1 MKKTLLMISA
11 VVLLLVLSQC
21 RKPVFPDYGGGELK
35 TVTFVTGDGGSKGEF
50 VYDVTLEKLRYKWK
64 NDDMMYVYASDNVSF
79 GDGNGKYCGCL
90 KIKSID
96 KDYTAT
102 FEGEL
107 LMPYS
112 KGMVRFIH
120 YGSEVTVD
128 GGTGAAS
135 VSFEEQNGVS
145 LSAISS
151 NVIAMY
157 ETDYEKSGTYEG
169 GVLTV
174 QFAIANFSFTNFTGT
189 DIMVNGL
196 PANGLE
202 VTAEGEIR
210 SVKNG
215 SVSILKNAVSSGKTA
230 GGYYTVFIPETS
242 DVTHCFYGDAEEAR
256 LKTKFLAGKLYHSAS
271 SEPFEISGTNI
282 MPAGAVGGKFTVNA
296 DGTQVYFAKGNVQ
309 YQASPEKWRFAEHQY
324 DVIGKSGNESIG
336 SDYTGWID
344 LFGWATSGKKY
355 NETFTHSQ
363 PYTSTSTTN
372 DYKAYS
378 SLSKNLNNEDGS
390 ADWGGNF
397 GDGWFTP
404 SKNQYVYIGF
414 DVTSKAAAHRS
425 VRFVDAT
432 SGNIHLDF
440 RYSVV
445 TIDGKDGVLLFPDVF
460 QWTSDMGAL
469 PNKNSTNAK
478 PYTVAQFELME
489 KAGAVFLPCA
499 GYRSGTDYKSPT
511 FADYW
516 TSTRYSDANCYFFQ
530 FLDTQTTGRKVQIN
544 HDTSRSFGMAVRL
557 VREAAGNSSSI
568 SAEDLVVKPW

>member
-11 VVLLLVLSQC
+11 FAMLLVLSRC

-35 TVTFVTGDGGSKGEF
+35 TVTFVTGDGGSKGDF
-50 VYDVTLEKLRYKWK
+50 VYDVTLKKLRYKWK

-112 KGMVRFIH
+112 KGRVRFIH

-157 ETDYEKSGTYEG
+157 ETDYAKSGSYEG
-169 GVLTV
+169 GALTV

-210 SVKNG
+210 PVKNG
-215 SVSILKNAVSSGKTA
+215 SVSILKNAGSSGKTA
-230 GGYYTVFIPETS
+230 GGYYTVFIPET
-242 DVTHCFYGDAEEAR
+242 DNVAHCFYGDKEEAR
-256 LKTKFLAGKLYHSAS
+256 LEKQFLAGKLYQGSSGGTSA
-271 SEPFEISGTNI
+271 PFEISGVKVDDVVS
-282 MPAGAVGGKFTVNA
+282 GRFTVDA
-296 DGTQVYFAKGNVQ
+296 DGTQVYFANGNVQ
-309 YQASPEKWRFAEHQY
+309 YRASTSTWRFAEHQY
-324 DVIGKSGNESIG
+324 DVIGDGNSSI
-336 SDYTGWID
+336 SSTYTGWID
-344 LFGWATSGKKY
+344 LFGWATSGLKY
-355 NETFTHSQ
+355 GETFTHSQ
-363 PYTSTSTTN
+363 PYTSTSNTN
-372 DYKAYS
+372 DYKAYDNL
-378 SLSKNLNNEDGS
+378 SLNLNDNDKDGS

-397 GDGWFTP
+397 REGWFTP
-404 SKNQYVYIGF
+404 SKNQYEYIIGANR
-414 DVTSKAAAHRS
+414 K
-425 VRFVDAT
+425 VRFVDANGT
-432 SGNIHLDF
+432 IHEDF

-445 TIDGKDGVLLFPDVF
+445 KVGDREGVLLLPDVF
-460 QWTSDMGAL
+460 QWTSDMGLL
-469 PNKNSTNAK
+469 PNENSTNATS
-478 PYTVAQFELME
+478 YNTDQFKLIE

-499 GYRSGTDYKSPT
+499 GYREGTTYNSPA

-516 TSTRYSDANCYFFQ
+516 TSTHYDDNWCYFFQ
-530 FLDTQTTGRKVQIN
+530 FLETQTTGRIVQIN

-557 VREAAGNSSSI
+557 VRNASESNSLI

>member
-11 VVLLLVLSQC
+11 FAMLLVLSRC

-35 TVTFVTGDGGSKGEF
+35 TVTFVTGDGGSKGDF

-112 KGMVRFIH
+112 KGRVRFIH

-189 DIMVNGL
+189 DIMVSGL

-210 SVKNG
+210 QVKNG

-230 GGYYTVFIPETS
+230 GGYYTVFIPEI
-242 DVTHCFYGDAEEAR
+242 DNVAHCFYGDKEEAR
-256 LKTKFLAGKLYHSAS
+256 LEKQFLAGKLYQSAS
-271 SEPFEISGTNI
+271 SEPFVISGTNI
-282 MPAGAVGGKFTVNA
+282 MPAGAVGGKFTVDNK
-296 DGTQVYFAKGNVQ
+296 GTQVYFAKGNVQ
-309 YQASPEKWRFAEHQY
+309 YQASTSTWRFAEHQY

-344 LFGWATSGKKY
+344 LFGWATSGRTD
-355 NETFTHSQ
+355 NNSFTHKQ
-363 PYTSTSTTN
+363 PYETSRTYS
-372 DYKAYS
+372 DYKAYNN
-378 SLSKNLNNEDGS
+378 LSNNLNGGDGS
-390 ADWGGNF
+390 ADWGVNF

-404 SKNQYVYIGF
+404 SKNQYAYIIG
-414 DVTSKAAAHRS
+414 TNRT
-425 VRFVDAT
+425 VRFVDANGT
-432 SGNIHLDF
+432 IHKNL

-445 TIDGKDGVLLFPDVF
+445 KVGDRKGVLLLPDVF
-460 QWTSDMGAL
+460 QWTSDMGLL
-469 PNKNSTNAK
+469 PNENSTNATS
-478 PYTVAQFELME
+478 YDTDQFKLIE

-499 GYRSGTDYKSPT
+499 GYRDGTTYYSPAY
-511 FADYW
+511 ADYW
-516 TSTRYSDANCYFFQ
+516 TSTRVSNAYCCVFQ
-530 FLDTQTTGRKVQIN
+530 YLDNDNPTIHIN
-544 HDTSRSFGMAVRL
+544 DYDVNRYLGLSVRL
-557 VREAAGNSSSI
+557 VREAAGNSSLI
-568 SAEDLVVKPW
+568 SAEDLVVRPW